1 MDENVS
7 INLNEEEVTTL
18 EEIKASITQDV
29 MDEIS
34 HMGYKVIEDNYD
46 GAGKIAAIVDK
57 AQQLRAAFN
66 DICSKTR
73 NRYKDDIAT
82 SKIKVLEMDLK
93 YDLESLQAAIDEIVE
108 EDEIARLKAIE
119 ELQKSE
125 EYKVNR
131 KDCLEMLAL
140 LKDIDI
146 PYDIFMNTIKDV
158 VEAKD
163 ESTLRIIQLLVGK
176 SATNTY
182 IVDKALEDISAYKN
196 NEHLKNFSVEAK
208 KYLKTGD
215 VGLSLF
221 SYMKEAGK

>member
-1 MDENVS
+1 MDKNVS
-7 INLNEEEVTTL
+7 INLNQEEVTTL
-18 EEIKASITQDV
+18 EDIKTSITQDV
-29 MDEIS
+29 MNEIS
-34 HMGYKVIEDNYD
+34 QMGYKIIENNYN
-46 GAGKIAAIVDK
+46 GEAKIADIVDK

-93 YDLESLQAAIDEIVE
+93 YDLDSLQVAIDEIVE
-108 EDEIARLKAIE
+108 EDRIARLKAIE
-119 ELQKSE
+119 ELQKTD
-125 EYKVNR
+125 EYRVNR

-140 LKDIDI
+140 LKGIEV

-163 ESTLRIIQLLVGK
+163 ENTLRIIQLLVRK
-176 SATNTY
+176 SPTNTY
-182 IVDKALEDISAYKN
+182 IVDQALKDISAYKN

-221 SYMKEAGK
+221 SYMKGAGK

>member
-18 EEIKASITQDV
+18 EDIKSAITQDV

-34 HMGYKVIEDNYD
+34 QMGYKIIENNYD
-46 GAGKIAAIVDK
+46 GAGKIANIVNN
-57 AQQLRAAFN
+57 AQQLRASFN
-66 DICSKTR
+66 DESSRIRS
-73 NRYKDDIAT
+73 RYKDDIAT
-82 SKIKVLEMDLK
+82 SKINVLEVNLK
-93 YDLESLQAAIDEIVE
+93 YDLEYLENEIDEIVE
-108 EDEIARLKAIE
+108 TDRVARLKAIE
-119 ELQKSE
+119 ELQKTD
-125 EYKVNR
+125 EYKANR

-146 PYDIFMNTIKDV
+146 PYDVFMDTIKDV

-163 ESTLRIIQLLVGK
+163 EKTLRIIQLLVGK

-182 IVDKALEDISAYKN
+182 IVDQALKDISVYKN